1 MLPSVSLSFSGDR
14 FSVVYRLTGDETTA
28 RAKAQTICIEQ
39 TIEYPA
45 ELVPEGDIRD
55 YVFGRI
61 ESFRAVDGGR
71 YEAEISYAVEITS
84 FELTQLINVIFG
96 NISIVP
102 GVRVQRLQL
111 PERLLKVFKGPRF
124 GRAGLRALLQAPH
137 GPLLSTAL
145 KPMGLS
151 ASDLADQTYRFA
163 LGGLDLIKDDHGLA
177 NQEFSPFLERVERC
191 AAATARANRE
201 TGGRCLYAPNV
212 TAPAD
217 QVVDRALFA
226 KEAGAGALL
235 VSSSLVGWDTMRLL
249 ADDDRIGLPILC
261 HPAFGG
267 SYVTCPDNGISHA
280 ALYGEFVRLA
290 GGDVSVFPN
299 YGGRFSFSSEECREI
314 VASCAEPMGH
324 LDPIFPAPAGGMTIP
339 SVPDM
344 VRFYGD
350 DVVLLIGGGLHKFSP
365 ELTANCRRFR
375 EMVEQT
381 AGEQKQDS

>member
-1 MLPSVSLSFSGDR
+1 MLPNVSLSFSGDR
-14 FSVVYRLTGDETTA
+14 FLVTYRLTGDEATA
-28 RAKAQTICIEQ
+28 RAKAETICIEQ

-61 ESFRAVDGGR
+61 ESFQAVDGGR
-71 YEAEISYAVEITS
+71 YEAEISYAVEVTS

-111 PERLLKVFKGPRF
+111 PERLLKIFKGPRF
-124 GRAGLRALLQAPH
+124 GRTGLRGLLQAPQ

-151 ASDLADQTYRFA
+151 AADFANQTYQFA

-177 NQEFSPFLERVERC
+177 NQEFSPFRERVERC
-191 AAATARANRE
+191 ADATARANRE

-217 QVVDRALFA
+217 QIVDRALFA
-226 KEAGAGALL
+226 VQAGAGALL
-235 VSSSLVGWDTMRLL
+235 VAPGLVGWDTMRLL
-249 ADDDRIGLPILC
+249 ADDDRVGVPILS

-267 SYVTCPDNGISHA
+267 SYVTSSDSGLSHA
-280 ALYGEFVRLA
+280 AWYGEFVRLA

-299 YGGRFSFSSEECREI
+299 YGGRFSFSRQECQDI
-314 VASCAEPMGH
+314 VEACGEPMGH
-324 LDPIFPAPAGGMTIP
+324 LAPIFPAPAGGMTIP

-344 VRFYGD
+344 VRFYGN

-365 ELTANCRRFR
+365 DLTANCRRFR
-375 EMVEQT
+375 EMVEQSMSDL
-381 AGEQKQDS
+381 ASG